1 MSEEQLPGEEP
12 KKNEQEGDFSSE
24 TTPES
29 TNLPAEETV
38 VPIEATSNT
47 SQATGFPPS
56 NGGFPPPPNN
66 SGGFTPNNGG
76 FGGMQQTLPN
86 ATIVLVLGIL
96 SILTCC
102 CYGIIGLILG
112 IVALVLSKKDRE
124 LYAAN
129 IGAYTESSFKNLNA
143 GRVCAIIGLILNILY
158 LLLCIVLVAMFGFA
172 ALSDQDAMRE
182 ALQNMQ

>member
-1 MSEEQLPGEEP
+1 MSEEQFPGEEP
-12 KKNEQEGDFSSE
+12 KKNEQEGGLSPE
-24 TTPES
+24 TNPES
-29 TNLPAEETV
+29 ASLKNEGTTMPVEPST
-38 VPIEATSNT
+38 T
-47 SQATGFPPS
+47 SQQGTGFPPN

-66 SGGFTPNNGG
+66 GGGFNNGG